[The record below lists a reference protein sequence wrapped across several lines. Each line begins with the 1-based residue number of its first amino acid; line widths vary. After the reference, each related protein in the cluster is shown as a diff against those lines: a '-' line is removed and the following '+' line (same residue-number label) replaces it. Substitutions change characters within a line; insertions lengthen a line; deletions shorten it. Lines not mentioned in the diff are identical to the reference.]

1 MVKTLPHMKSAL
13 QLYQS
18 RAEALKAAAPNYDI
32 VLCDDYG
39 AFTTLLDMAESAGQA
54 VGDLGLLRDM
64 AAEGSWDELWH
75 LTIQYANVRAAVSRL
90 RELGHSVALVMPEVK
105 GKYTPCEKFVC
116 IATFEAAQLVTQ
128 VPAKTEK
135 KQSTFEF

>member
-1 MVKTLPHMKSAL
+1 MKSAP

-18 RAEALKAAAPNYDI
+18 RVQALKAACPGADI
-32 VLCDDYG
+32 ILCDDYG
-39 AFTTLLDMAESAGQA
+39 AFTTLLDMAESAGRV

-75 LTIQYANVRAAVSRL
+75 LTIQYANVQKAVARM
-90 RELGHSVALVMPEVK
+90 RELEYSVALVMPEVK

-116 IATFEAAQLVTQ
+116 IAMFEASQRVMQ
-128 VPAKTEK
+128 VPASLGKTEK